1 MALQQH
7 VDNLK
12 QRPKDERQVV
22 AVGFAGAV
30 VIILIVIWGFYF
42 LKSLRHEQI
51 MSGGQF
57 EIPAETGA
65 SVPVTQTYQAY
76 DTSPQQDQ
84 FGLPQ

>member
-42 LKSLRHEQI
+42 LKSLRQEQI
-51 MSGGQF
+51 QTGGQF
-57 EIPAETGA
+57 DIPADT
-65 SVPVTQTYQAY
+65 SSIPVTQTYQAY